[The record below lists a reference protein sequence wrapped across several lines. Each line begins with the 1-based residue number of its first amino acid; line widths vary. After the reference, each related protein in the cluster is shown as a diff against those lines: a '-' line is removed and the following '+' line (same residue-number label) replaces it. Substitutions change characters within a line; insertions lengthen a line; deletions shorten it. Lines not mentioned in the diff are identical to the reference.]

1 MPLAIAATDYVLTQ
15 LQRSAAAPAPPSAAT
30 PLPEQHDPSE
40 KQDPSELHEGS
51 GGTSIG
57 ATSAPNSLV
66 IITGRGRGSRGRV
79 PLMQQALLK
88 RLRSAVILPDNRGR
102 VLVNVADELAAR
114 GESAAAPQG
123 LGPSP

>member
-30 PLPEQHDPSE
+30 PLPEQRDPSE
-40 KQDPSELHEGS
+40 KQDPSELH
-51 GGTSIG
+51 GGASIG
-57 ATSAPNSLV
+57 APRAPNSLV
-66 IITGRGRGSRGRV
+66 IVTGRGRGSSGRV
-79 PLMQQALLK
+79 PLMQQDLLK

-123 LGPSP
+123 LGPSL